1 MLLSM
6 SYDKMFQLEVNAAM
20 CVYVTNNACKLVK
33 KKQTCVS
40 LTFNNSTAKFMII
53 VHLLHLVS
61 ISLHMWGVC
70 FR

>member
-1 MLLSM
+1 MLLPM

-20 CVYVTNNACKLVK
+20 CVYGTKDATKLVN

-40 LTFNNSTAKFMII
+40 LTFNNSREKFMII
-53 VHLLHLVS
+53 VYLHLGS